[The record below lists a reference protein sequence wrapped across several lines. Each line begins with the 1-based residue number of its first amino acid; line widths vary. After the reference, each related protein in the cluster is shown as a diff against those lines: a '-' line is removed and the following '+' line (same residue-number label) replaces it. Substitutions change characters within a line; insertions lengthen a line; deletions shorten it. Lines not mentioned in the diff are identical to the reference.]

1 MLLVDTP
8 QDKVLGD
15 AEKTLTGHGT
25 ERITVS

>member
-25 ERITVS
+25 ACITVS